1 MSDVNGNRII
11 PTTPLME
18 QWFEEFNR
26 RFFYGKMEKIDLSVC
41 DLGKATFGQF
51 RFPKDEVKV
60 IPADCKICLNSRLLA
75 SVEEWQ
81 NTLLHEMVH
90 YWVAL
95 RYGFATQAH
104 GKEFKKEAARINA
117 ISEFEISTY
126 GDEGEYRA
134 DGEVFNLELIH
145 PEKLLIVGICQKH
158 WIEDFLDEDTG
169 EVVKIDRLSD
179 SFVFKTEEAYMGD
192 IIYNLRGREWRID
205 WYNVK
210 ACSEVFLKLEISC
223 VTPGITVHGV
233 YDSSIISEGYNELA
247 SLEGVYG
254 SMEWETIGTTM
265 VSGDELRGFVPTRQT
280 DYMEDLMAHCGGICY
295 HGARMIINRYA
306 ANPNRFMKVFKH
318 DMGIFIKDW
327 YSRNG
332 FTLTIDSRLKSLI
345 ALAPKNVWLNPK
357 YSDEILTL
365 VEQDKKLELD
375 EYIRQLILKN
385 CLM

>member
-1 MSDVNGNRII
+1 
-11 PTTPLME
+11 ME

-41 DLGKATFGQF
+41 DLGKTTFGQF

-60 IPADCKICLNSRLLA
+60 IPADCEIRLNSRLLT
-75 SVEEWQ
+75 SMEEWQ

-134 DGEVFNLELIH
+134 DGEESNLGLIH
-145 PEKLLIVGICQKH
+145 LEKPLIVGICQKH
-158 WIEDFLDEDTG
+158 WIEAFLDEDTG
-169 EVVKIDRLSD
+169 MVVKIDRLSD
-179 SFVFKTEEAYMGD
+179 PFVFRTEEAYMGD

-210 ACSEVFLKLEISC
+210 ACSEEFLKLEVYH
-223 VTPGITVHGV
+223 VTPGITAHGV
-233 YDSSIISEGYNELA
+233 YDSSSI
-247 SLEGVYG
+247 LEYYSDMTFLQMDYG
-254 SMEWETIGTTM
+254 PMEWEPIGTTM
-265 VSGDELRGFVPTRQT
+265 ISGDELRGFIPTRQT
-280 DYMEDLMAHCGGICY
+280 DYMEDMLAHCSGICY
-295 HGARMIINRYA
+295 HGARMIIDRYA
-306 ANPNRFMKVFKH
+306 ANPDRFVKVFKR
-318 DMGIFIKDW
+318 DMRIYINEQ

-332 FTLTIDSRLKSLI
+332 YALTIDSRLKSLI
-345 ALAPKNVWLNPK
+345 ALAPKHVWLNPK
-357 YSDEILTL
+357 YSDDILYL
-365 VEQDKKLELD
+365 VEQGKKIELD

>member
-1 MSDVNGNRII
+1 
-11 PTTPLME
+11 ME
-18 QWFEEFNR
+18 QWFEDFNK

-51 RFPKDEVKV
+51 RYPKNEVKV
-60 IPADCKICLNSRLLA
+60 IPADCEIRLNSRLLA

-134 DGEVFNLELIH
+134 DGEKPNLELIH
-145 PEKLLIVGICQKH
+145 LEKPLIVGICHKH
-158 WIEDFLDEDTG
+158 WIEDFMDEDTG

-179 SFVFKTEEAYMGD
+179 PFVFRVEEASMGD
-192 IIYNLRGREWRID
+192 VIYNLRGREWRID
-205 WYNVK
+205 WYKVK
-210 ACSEVFLKLEISC
+210 ACSEEFLKMGISRAIL
-223 VTPGITVHGV
+223 GITAHGA
-233 YDSSIISEGYNELA
+233 YDSSTI
-247 SLEGVYG
+247 LEAYSDMKFLQIDYG
-254 SMEWETIGTTM
+254 QMEWEEIGTTNIC
-265 VSGDELRGFVPTRQT
+265 GDELKGFVPMRQT
-280 DYMEDLMAHCGGICY
+280 DFMEELVSHCGGICY

-306 ANPNRFMKVFKH
+306 TNPERFMKVFKS
-318 DMGIFIKDW
+318 DMRIYINDRC
-327 YSRNG
+327 SRNG
-332 FTLTIDSRLKSLI
+332 YALTIDSRLKSLI
-345 ALAPKNVWLNPK
+345 ALAPKHVWLNPK
-357 YSDEILTL
+357 YSDDILNL
-365 VEQDKKLELD
+365 VEQGKKLELD

>member
-1 MSDVNGNRII
+1 
-11 PTTPLME
+11 ME
-18 QWFEEFNR
+18 LWFAEFNT

-41 DLGKATFGQF
+41 DLGKSTFGQF

-60 IPADCKICLNSRLLA
+60 IPSDCEIRLNSRLLA

-126 GDEGEYRA
+126 GDEGEYRE
-134 DGEVFNLELIH
+134 DGEEPNLELIYL
-145 PEKLLIVGICQKH
+145 EKPLIVGICQKH

-179 SFVFKTEEAYMGD
+179 PFVFKTEEAYMGD

-205 WYNVK
+205 WYNLK
-210 ACSEVFLKLEISC
+210 ACSEEFLKLEISHA
-223 VTPGITVHGV
+223 TPGITAHGV
-233 YDSSIISEGYNELA
+233 YDSSAIWEGYSDMKFLQMH
-247 SLEGVYG
+247 YG
-254 SMEWETIGTTM
+254 PMEWEAIGTTM
-265 VSGDELRGFVPTRQT
+265 ISGDELEGIVPTRQT
-280 DYMEDLMAHCGGICY
+280 DYMEDLMAHCSGICY
-295 HGARMIINRYA
+295 HGARMIINRYE
-306 ANPNRFMKVFKH
+306 ANPERFMKVFKH
-318 DMGIFIKDW
+318 DMRIYINDK

-332 FTLTIDSRLKSLI
+332 YALTIDSRLKSLI
-345 ALAPKNVWLNPK
+345 ALAPKHVWLNPK
-357 YSDEILTL
+357 YSDDILNL
-365 VEQDKKLELD
+365 VEQGKKLELD
-375 EYIRQLILKN
+375 EYIRQLILKD
-385 CLM
+385 CLK